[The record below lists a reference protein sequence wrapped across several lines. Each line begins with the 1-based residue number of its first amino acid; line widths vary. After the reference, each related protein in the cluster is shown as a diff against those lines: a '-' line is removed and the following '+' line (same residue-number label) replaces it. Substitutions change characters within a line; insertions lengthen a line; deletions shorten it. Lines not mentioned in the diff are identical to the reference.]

1 MNAVR
6 KHWSSFVAF
15 AAALMSL
22 FSGFLVAVP
31 SSGGENHWY
40 EYGKFLVAVC
50 IGLWLVPE
58 HTWNRR
64 KHKWAWW
71 TSALLLIILSS
82 GFVMGYTK
90 AGEFLERVVLSRPT
104 RCDWEDTHFRRRKGT
119 AARARRG
126 APSQRPRT
134 VTTGAGGCEAH
145 LESRR
150 DRQSPVQADSCLP
163 DCVVLA
169 RQYRRHSCPRCLL
182 FNEET
187 IAEAGWIDFARSN
200 CASSRT
206 AVPVHGCPA
215 FSFPAPKRQEPN
227 LDLTAAL

>member
-90 AGEFLERVVLSRPT
+90 LVNSWSVLYFRDQRVVIGKTLTSDR
-104 RCDWEDTHFRRRKGT
+104 EK
-119 AARARRG
+119 AR
-126 APSQRPRT
+126 Q
-134 VTTGAGGCEAH
+134 
-145 LESRR
+145 L
-150 DRQSPVQADSCLP
+150 
-163 DCVVLA
+163 VLA
-169 RQYRRHSCPRCLL
+169 AGRLPSDLELLQQVLGDAKRIWSRDEIDSRQFKLTLVY
-182 FNEET
+182 
-187 IAEAGWIDFARSN
+187 
-200 CASSRT
+200 
-206 AVPVHGCPA
+206 
-215 FSFPAPKRQEPN
+215 
-227 LDLTAAL
+227 LTALFLLASTVVTVAHAAYCSTRKQ